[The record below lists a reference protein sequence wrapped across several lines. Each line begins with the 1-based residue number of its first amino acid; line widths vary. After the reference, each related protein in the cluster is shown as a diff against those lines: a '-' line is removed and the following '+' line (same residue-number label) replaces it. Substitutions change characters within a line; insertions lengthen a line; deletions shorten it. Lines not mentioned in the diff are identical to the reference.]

1 MADRYDTSALV
12 VLPFPT
18 PGPQLRHLY
27 LHYNLLANGTEA
39 EQKKLRE
46 RGINARPWDPATLG
60 TSAQRLE
67 LWRWLEDVVA
77 WFNHEYAWDTNQVI
91 PECWPEHPHLV
102 HEIASLADERYRAS
116 LSYSGGFLAEWH
128 RISVPMFLNRMR
140 DTIRGHCEQ
149 RHQAWPA
156 RARFARH
163 ASQQSFDLRWLRVNE
178 DLVAT
183 GVLSGKPWVKLENG
197 DDLNVVTGEIANAAE
212 ETELTNEHEERRRA
226 AQDQLPTAA
235 HPEGP

>member
-27 LHYNLLANGTEA
+27 LHYNLLANATEA

-91 PECWPEHPHLV
+91 PDCWPEHPTSSTRSQSWQTPVAALARPRTQARSRSGT
-102 HEIASLADERYRAS
+102 ESASRGSWEGCATAS
-116 LSYSGGFLAEWH
+116 S
-128 RISVPMFLNRMR
+128 
-140 DTIRGHCEQ
+140 
-149 RHQAWPA
+149 
-156 RARFARH
+156 
-163 ASQQSFDLRWLRVNE
+163 
-178 DLVAT
+178 
-183 GVLSGKPWVKLENG
+183 
-197 DDLNVVTGEIANAAE
+197 
-212 ETELTNEHEERRRA
+212 
-226 AQDQLPTAA
+226 PTARNA
-235 HPEGP
+235 TRHGRPEPATHAT